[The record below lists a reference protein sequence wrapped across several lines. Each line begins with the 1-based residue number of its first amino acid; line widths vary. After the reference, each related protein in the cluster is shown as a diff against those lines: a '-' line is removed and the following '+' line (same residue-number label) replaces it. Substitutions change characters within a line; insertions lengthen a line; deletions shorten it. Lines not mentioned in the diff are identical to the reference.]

1 MKLWAFI
8 KRDLLSGM
16 SYKMNLL
23 MGLVGMGLGVLM
35 LYFISKAFGATGA
48 RFVARYGGDYF
59 PYVLIGMAV
68 SNFVTVGLETLSGQ
82 IRSAQLQGTLEALLG
97 TPTSIYT
104 ILIGNSMS
112 TFLRAFASA
121 FVFLTGSIIFIGSE
135 IPPINAAASLVVLVL
150 TFMAFLSIGMLSAG
164 FIMVFKRGN
173 PIDFIF
179 GWSSFFLGGIF
190 FPVDILPLP
199 LRSISQFLP
208 ITHAVLA
215 IREMLLARA
224 NVISVLPAMGKLL
237 LFILALGPLGV
248 VFFRFAVRRAKM
260 DGSLIQY

>member
-1 MKLWAFI
+1 MKILAFI
-8 KRDLLSGM
+8 KRDLLSGL

-23 MGLVGMGLGVLM
+23 LGLVGMGLGVLM
-35 LYFISKAFGATGA
+35 LYFISKAFGDTGA
-48 RFVARYGGDYF
+48 QFVTRYGGDYF
-59 PYVLIGMAV
+59 PYVLIGIAV

-82 IRSAQLQGTLEALLG
+82 IRSAQLEGTLEALLG

-112 TFLRAFASA
+112 TFMVAFASA
-121 FVFLTGSIIFIGSE
+121 FVFLAGSILFIGFE
-135 IPPINAAASLVVLVL
+135 IPFVNAAASLLILFL

-190 FPVDILPLP
+190 FPVEILPLP
-199 LRSISQFLP
+199 LQSLSQFLP

-215 IREMLLARA
+215 IRELLLARV
-224 NVISVLPAMGKLL
+224 NVLAVVPVMGKLL
-237 LFILALGPLGV
+237 MFIVVLGPLGV
-248 VFFRFAVRRAKM
+248 AFFRFAVKRAKR